1 MQRSAFL
8 TSLLCSLALVMACQE
23 DTDTPA
29 PSPDAGTATDIAA
42 DDDTAQQATD
52 TGVGPE
58 ADAAP
63 DTTLVDSLDAADANC
78 TLTGFDPGQQ
88 IAFIGAQTFTD
99 LAQGHW
105 NLTVSSTDGT
115 ARLVVESRLGEAG
128 GPAAP
133 GTYPLFFEEN
143 DSKLQVSLHA
153 GCGDEGCET
162 FYAAISGSAEIKSLD
177 LSSGGDVS
185 VTLSNALFATGEPQN
200 DGTVEGLSTWC
211 VDGSYGASFQVQG
224 GAGEALPDFDL
235 ADQAGAAVSL
245 STLQGTMAVVLINFN
260 EWCPP
265 CMSAATASE
274 GLWKEYEAAD
284 DRFDV
289 SYTQL
294 LYDDPTGDPSDQDDA
309 MDWATEHGITYPVLH
324 GQGVQDF
331 LDVALGD
338 EFDIMMT
345 TSTGG
350 IGFPAY
356 WIVDPLGQIREFSM
370 GFSDGAPNFSTAQLV
385 AHFDAF
391 LAEHP
396 DWTK

>member
-58 ADAAP
+58 ADAEP

-185 VTLSNALFATGEPQN
+185 VTLSNALFATGEPQD

-224 GAGEALPDFDL
+224 GAGEALPDFAL
-235 ADQAGAAVSL
+235 PDQAGAEVSL
-245 STLQGTMAVVLINFN
+245 SSLQSTMAVVLINFN

-265 CMSAATASE
+265 CVNAAAVSE
-274 GLWKEYEAAD
+274 GLWNEYEAAD
-284 DRFDV
+284 DRYDV

>member
-29 PSPDAGTATDIAA
+29 PSPDVGTATDIAA

-58 ADAAP
+58 ADAEP
-63 DTTLVDSLDAADANC
+63 DATLVDSLDAADANC

-185 VTLSNALFATGEPQN
+185 VTLSNALFATGEPQD

-224 GAGEALPDFDL
+224 GAGEALPDFAL
-235 ADQAGAAVSL
+235 PDQAGAEVSL
-245 STLQGTMAVVLINFN
+245 SSLQGSMAVILINFN

-265 CMSAATASE
+265 CVNAAVASE
-274 GLWKEYEAAD
+274 GLWNEYEAAD

-370 GFSDGAPNFSTAQLV
+370 GYSDGAPNFSTAQFV
-385 AHFDAF
+385 ALFDAF
-391 LAEHP
+391 LAENP